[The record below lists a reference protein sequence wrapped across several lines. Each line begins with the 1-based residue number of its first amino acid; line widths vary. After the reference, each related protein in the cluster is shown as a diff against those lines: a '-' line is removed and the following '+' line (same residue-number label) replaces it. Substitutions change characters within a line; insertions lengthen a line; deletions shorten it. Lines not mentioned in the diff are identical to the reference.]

1 MTMKQLFNHMIQGT
15 ISDVMVSG
23 YIDVETLPVFHPM
36 YERIYFIVNENIFEL
51 YIDDGM
57 IRHNQLKNIN
67 EWFDIEEDDQFS
79 LMSIYSQLFKTEQE
93 IKVTRIDYKAIPF
106 STIEINYTDGENERQ
121 LFLDPNNFF
130 GFTYYN

>member
-1 MTMKQLFNHMIQGT
+1 MKQLFNCIMQGT
-15 ISDVMVSG
+15 IIDVMVSG
-23 YIDVETLPVFHPM
+23 YIDPETLLVFHPM
-36 YERIYFIVNENIFEL
+36 YERIYFIINENIFEL
-51 YIDDGM
+51 YIDDDG
-57 IRHNQLKNIN
+57 IIQHNNLKNIN
-67 EWFDIEEDDQFS
+67 LWFDIDEDDQFS